1 MNPIQSRF
9 SSVQELRRSNVD
21 VPALKANGQLEV
33 DGKRYEIRAADDG
46 TISVLRPEQQSKAKS
61 FFKGASQ
68 LIGGS
73 SQRAQIAQAL
83 NEKVVSARTVL
94 HQGAVTGGRLDTQ
107 AAQPQQPSNPLP
119 NRLRKVLLTAF
130 MSGPNRQ
137 RRCETRL
144 GWIFTR
150 SINKMHLTHTP

>member
-21 VPALKANGQLEV
+21 IPALKANGQLEV

-94 HQGAVTGGRLDTQ
+94 HQGAVTGGRLDTLERGESSSVS
-107 AAQPQQPSNPLP
+107 PPL
-119 NRLRKVLLTAF
+119 
-130 MSGPNRQ
+130 
-137 RRCETRL
+137 
-144 GWIFTR
+144 
-150 SINKMHLTHTP
+150 